1 MTVEIVNVDNILPRL
16 PPAADNTRGPL
27 PVRDDDCGDIDL
39 HVCDEL
45 STAMDFDDYGNELD
59 CDGPVS
65 DDEDQD

>member
-1 MTVEIVNVDNILPRL
+1 M
-16 PPAADNTRGPL
+16 
-27 PVRDDDCGDIDL
+27 RDDNCGDIDL